1 MKLSKLRCSLVLS
14 FVPVVCLS
22 LASCDDAGGERTPQN
37 VLNFGF
43 DAGTT
48 GCIQPSFPAE
58 EPDVS
63 ALSPPIFLLT
73 DFAQQSTVGQAQAKP
88 GDPIEAEVTVNG
100 ATRRVKVELTDA
112 HSTDHVIFIDEVD
125 TPGNETISLLM
136 GSGEEVLGRFFM
148 RLTLCGLDCNERE
161 VVFDLTPCSG
171 EPDAGPCGVNGPYER
186 TLSISGRRRAS
197 APARSS
203 FSSIFEQFS
212 AWRPI
217 AAHDRLFSDL

>member
-1 MKLSKLRCSLVLS
+1 MKLSTLRYALVFS
-14 FVPVVCLS
+14 FVPVACLS
-22 LASCDDAGGERTPQN
+22 LASCNDAGGEGLPQN
-37 VLNFGF
+37 MLNFGF

-48 GCIQPSFPAE
+48 GCIQPIFPAE
-58 EPDVS
+58 QPDVP

-73 DFAQQSTVGQAQAKP
+73 GFAEQSTVGQAQARP
-88 GDPIEAEVTVNG
+88 GDPIEADVTVNR

-112 HSTDHVIFIDEVD
+112 HVSDHVIFIDEVD

-136 GSGEEVLGRFFM
+136 GSSEEVRGRYFM

-186 TLSISGRRRAS
+186 TLREDGEVVQVDGTCVDLGSTPRVGSGT
-197 APARSS
+197 
-203 FSSIFEQFS
+203 ILIQ
-212 AWRPI
+212 
-217 AAHDRLFSDL
+217 

>member
-1 MKLSKLRCSLVLS
+1 MKLSTLRYALVLS

-22 LASCDDAGGERTPQN
+22 LASCNDAGGERPPQN

-48 GCIQPSFPAE
+48 GCIQPLFPAE
-58 EPDVS
+58 QPDVS

-73 DFAQQSTVGQAQAKP
+73 GVAQQSTVGQAQAKP
-88 GDPIEAEVTVNG
+88 GDPIEAEVTVNR

-112 HSTDHVIFIDEVD
+112 HASDHVIFIDEVD

-136 GSGEEVLGRFFM
+136 GSSKEVRGRFFM

-186 TLSISGRRRAS
+186 TLREDGEVVQVDGTCVDLGSTPSVGSGT
-197 APARSS
+197 
-203 FSSIFEQFS
+203 ILIQ
-212 AWRPI
+212 
-217 AAHDRLFSDL
+217 